1 MTISNI
7 KLSLHNWN
15 VKTPKIVYRIGDT
28 LYSIA
33 IALSTYSLV
42 GGQQWAIKL
51 GAGCLISGV
60 LLERISGYKELPKP
74 VITEIPKSINPITK

>member
-1 MTISNI
+1 MKDI
-7 KLSLHNWN
+7 KIGLSCWN
-15 VKTPKIVYRIGDT
+15 KEAPKIIYRIGDT

-51 GAGCLISGV
+51 GAGCLIVGI
-60 LLERISGYKELPKP
+60 LLERISGYKELPKSI
-74 VITEIPKSINPITK
+74 VEIPKNNITITK